1 MIRLPIL
8 ILMLLM
14 MPTVGWYGTGVLN
27 ILAGGNASLTTI
39 TTSVIGGNENS
50 KGTVNVLGGT
60 GDCMIAEIMQGL

>member
-1 MIRLPIL
+1 
-8 ILMLLM
+8 MLLM

-50 KGTVNVLGGT
+50 TGTVNVLGGT